1 MNTCYF
7 VVFLIFS
14 FWEMNK
20 YDFYCNNFYILFS
33 MISDSHFVNFYYI
46 TLLYPYSFL
55 ILILHNFNNILLS
68 KSIFYQKSKIS
79 ANIYD

>member
-20 YDFYCNNFYILFS
+20 YDFYCNNFGLEGRKALA
-33 MISDSHFVNFYYI
+33 DALCKNV
-46 TLLYPYSFL
+46 TLIFL
-55 ILILHNFNNILLS
+55 NLCRNNLGL
-68 KSIFYQKSKIS
+68 KDGKG
-79 ANIYD
+79 